1 MTSSPSNALSGIPQ
15 ELKDLFSW
23 NPPLLVPRPFPG
35 RKMSTKTR
43 EPAFFDKH
51 FTKELKL
58 LHVKRLPSLA
68 HDIATLV
75 DKTIIDSFNDGVQ
88 FPPSDALLSARQLNS
103 IVRNVGRDKTDEKA
117 VASFYD
123 KTTALFCAPIASTLA
138 LRLSDWDTLLMWTQ
152 SANVYGYAIAEGFLQ
167 VAGPTDLADK
177 EAQLKEIMDEET
189 LRLFRSLST
198 RLASLV
204 TNEFKNMAA
213 GGPEVMLAIP
223 NLSNSPSFDWTSCD
237 APECASATNHER
249 ERKNVA
255 EVSVG
260 PDAENTPW
268 TFDSRSNNLTSLSNP
283 ETVRPQP
290 PTLPQ
295 PREIGEIAR
304 SSNIQGFFSEDVGT
318 SKAVKRKRNNGSS
331 DESRA
336 SSSLSILGMLLMTP
350 QANFPLTPEASSV
363 PKGPELRNSNSS
375 RIAAKI
381 RKADDSIDVT
391 QSTSLMLP
399 PLPPVGSVRAETA
412 FPRGEGKGKGKAV
425 VKGKVQGGGDD
436 KDGDDE
442 NDDPSYKDSHDLSA
456 QFIATRVDGSIIVLQ
471 SGNHEFIGIRHR
483 TTQTLYI
490 SDLIE
495 PHACRDPSYGKLHV
509 GIYIAGIKD
518 ALDRERQKHDAWPP
532 DGGNGPSGSGGG
544 KQGGPSGG
552 SPGSEDKG
560 NRGGGREG
568 GRRGE
573 SGGSKKSKKNK
584 YRGGTVRK
592 MATIAHEMAVKSTL
606 ELASGRNVILLYLQ
620 FGIYDSSAPSTFVRS
635 GPIGHPTPLPSR
647 ETVRNYQLEECLAVV
662 LKSEIGHGATGQVL
676 RGTLEVEASE
686 CVSLDVA
693 VKLALASEQRK
704 ALRDEYKIYHQLRS
718 KGVTAGI
725 TTPLGLF
732 EDVEGGACILVMPYV
747 GAPLAA
753 TPELVLPISY
763 REAVLATLVEI
774 HDADILHGDLIIR
787 GCALIK
793 TQKIVN
799 VQSFHLSSTDVKL
812 AIGASRRKGYLLQRW
827 QSAPQSSITSKWM
840 YEVL

>member
-1 MTSSPSNALSGIPQ
+1 MSSSSSNALSGIPQ

-35 RKMSTKTR
+35 RKMSTKTH

-68 HDIATLV
+68 HDIATIV
-75 DKTIIDSFNDGVQ
+75 DKTIMDSFNDGVQ
-88 FPPSDALLSARQLNS
+88 FPPSDTLLSARQLNS
-103 IVRNVGRDKTDEKA
+103 IVRNIGRDKTDEKA
-117 VASFYD
+117 LASFYD

-152 SANVYGYAIAEGFLQ
+152 SANAYGYAIAGGFLQ

-177 EAQLKEIMDEET
+177 EAQLKEVMDEET

-249 ERKNVA
+249 GRKNVA

-260 PDAENTPW
+260 PDAKNTPW
-268 TFDSRSNNLTSLSNP
+268 AFDSRSNNSTSLSNP
-283 ETVRPQP
+283 ETVRPQ
-290 PTLPQ
+290 
-295 PREIGEIAR
+295 
-304 SSNIQGFFSEDVGT
+304 
-318 SKAVKRKRNNGSS
+318 
-331 DESRA
+331 
-336 SSSLSILGMLLMTP
+336 
-350 QANFPLTPEASSV
+350 
-363 PKGPELRNSNSS
+363 
-375 RIAAKI
+375 
-381 RKADDSIDVT
+381 
-391 QSTSLMLP
+391 
-399 PLPPVGSVRAETA
+399 
-412 FPRGEGKGKGKAV
+412 
-425 VKGKVQGGGDD
+425 
-436 KDGDDE
+436 GDDE
-442 NDDPSYKDSHDLSA
+442 SDDDAVDDPSYKDSHDLSA
-456 QFIATRVDGSIIVLQ
+456 QFIVQQASKHSILPEIHSANLRFYR
-471 SGNHEFIGIRHR
+471 GMGTGHA
-483 TTQTLYI
+483 
-490 SDLIE
+490 DLIE
-495 PHACRDPSYGKLHV
+495 PHACKDPSYGKLHV

-518 ALDRERQKHDAWPP
+518 ALDRERQKHDARPP

-552 SPGSEDKG
+552 GPGSGDRD
-560 NRGGGREG
+560 NRGGGRGG

-584 YRGGTVRK
+584 YWGGAVRK
-592 MATIAHEMAVKSTL
+592 MAATAHEMAVKSTL

-620 FGIYDSSAPSTFVRS
+620 YGIYDSSAPSTFVRS
-635 GPIGHPTPLPSR
+635 GPIGYPTPLPSR
-647 ETVRNYQLEECLAVV
+647 ETVRHYQLEECLTIV

-718 KGVTAGI
+718 KGVMAGI

-763 REAVLATLVEI
+763 REAVLATLAEI
-774 HDADILHGDLIIR
+774 HDADILHGDLSLDNILVSDSGLTIIDFSHSR
-787 GCALIK
+787 VCPDQDAK
-793 TQKIVN
+793 YSECSK
-799 VQSFHLSSTDVKL
+799 LSSLLD
-812 AIGASRRKGYLLQRW
+812 RRETRYRRFSAKG
-827 QSAPQSSITSKWM
+827 I
-840 YEVL
+840 

>member
-1 MTSSPSNALSGIPQ
+1 M
-15 ELKDLFSW
+15 
-23 NPPLLVPRPFPG
+23 
-35 RKMSTKTR
+35 
-43 EPAFFDKH
+43 
-51 FTKELKL
+51 
-58 LHVKRLPSLA
+58 
-68 HDIATLV
+68 
-75 DKTIIDSFNDGVQ
+75 DSFNDGVQ
-88 FPPSDALLSARQLNS
+88 FPPSDTLLSARQLNS
-103 IVRNVGRDKTDEKA
+103 IVRNIGRDKTDEKA

-152 SANVYGYAIAEGFLQ
+152 SANVCGYAIAEGFLQ
-167 VAGPTDLADK
+167 VAGPTDLAHK
-177 EAQLKEIMDEET
+177 EAQLKEVMDEET

-223 NLSNSPSFDWTSCD
+223 NLSNSPSFHWTSCD
-237 APECASATNHER
+237 APECASATIHER

-260 PDAENTPW
+260 PDAKNTPW

-295 PREIGEIAR
+295 LREIGEIAR
-304 SSNIQGFFSEDVGT
+304 SSSIQGSSEDVG

-336 SSSLSILGMLLMTP
+336 NS
-350 QANFPLTPEASSV
+350 PLAPEASSV
-363 PKGPELRNSNSS
+363 PDGPELRNSS

-381 RKADDSIDVT
+381 RKADDHIDVT
-391 QSTSLMLP
+391 QSTSLMP
-399 PLPPVGSVRAETA
+399 PPPPPVGSVRAETA

-425 VKGKVQGGGDD
+425 VKVKVQGGGDD
-436 KDGDDE
+436 EDGDDE
-442 NDDPSYKDSHDLSA
+442 SDDDAVDDPSYKDSHDLSA
-456 QFIATRVDGSIIVLQ
+456 QFIVQQAWAQATRVDGSIIVLQ

-495 PHACRDPSYGKLHV
+495 PHACKDPSYGKLHV

-518 ALDRERQKHDAWPP
+518 ALDRERQKHDARPP
-532 DGGNGPSGSGGG
+532 DGGNGPSSSGGG
-544 KQGGPSGG
+544 
-552 SPGSEDKG
+552 
-560 NRGGGREG
+560 RGG

-584 YRGGTVRK
+584 YRGGAVRK
-592 MATIAHEMAVKSTL
+592 MATTAHEITVKSTL

-620 FGIYDSSAPSTFVRS
+620 YGIYDSSAPSTFVRS

-647 ETVRNYQLEECLAVV
+647 ETVRNYQLEECLTIV

-718 KGVTAGI
+718 VTAGI

-753 TPELVLPISY
+753 TPELVLAISY
-763 REAVLATLVEI
+763 REEVLATLVEI
-774 HDADILHGDLIIR
+774 HDADILHGDLSLDNILVSDSGLTIIDFSHSR
-787 GCALIK
+787 VCSDQDAK
-793 TQKIVN
+793 Y
-799 VQSFHLSSTDVKL
+799 S
-812 AIGASRRKGYLLQRW
+812 ASRRKGYRLET
-827 QSAPQSSITSKWM
+827 SSKMAICTS
-840 YEVL
+840 E